1 VLAGFIGL
9 WIAPV
14 VWMIVAFQVARRG
27 LHYAVARP
35 VREMLFAPLG
45 ADAKYKSKPF
55 IDTFIYR
62 GGDQL
67 AAWVPRWLAAVSVP
81 LVWIAIPA
89 ALVWAV
95 VGVVLG
101 RMERR
106 AGALREPDEA
116 PPVATGA

>member
-1 VLAGFIGL
+1 
-9 WIAPV
+9 
-14 VWMIVAFQVARRG
+14 MQVARRG

-67 AAWVPRWLAAVSVP
+67 AAWVPKWLALIAVP
-81 LVWIAIPA
+81 LAYVAIPA
-89 ALVWAV
+89 AVVWGV
-95 VGVVLG
+95 VGLVLG
-101 RMERR
+101 WMEKREER
-106 AGALREPDEA
+106 GGPGDGAEP
-116 PPVATGA
+116 PATE